1 LTYSGIAGETTPKET
16 GSDVKTSSSAIKSA
30 TAAFDYMKNAASN
43 AGGAVASAA
52 QSIFATKKFSS
63 LANPGKYTS
72 SESAAALT
80 AKAAGNIAKHA
91 AIRYIS
97 DSMLSVLES

>member
-1 LTYSGIAGETTPKET
+1 
-16 GSDVKTSSSAIKSA
+16 
-30 TAAFDYMKNAASN
+30 MKNAASN

-52 QSIFATKKFSS
+52 HSILAPKKFSS
-63 LANPGKYTS
+63 LANPGKYTP

-91 AIRYIS
+91 GEGVCQWVKRRASTPVCIPTQAFNS
-97 DSMLSVLES
+97 AAQ

>member
-1 LTYSGIAGETTPKET
+1 
-16 GSDVKTSSSAIKSA
+16 
-30 TAAFDYMKNAASN
+30 MKNAASN

-52 QSIFATKKFSS
+52 QSIFAAKIFPS

-80 AKAAGNIAKHA
+80 AKAAGNIAKHE